1 MKQMKDVKIILGKVK
16 NQSYAI
22 SVIKI
27 NMQSVKP
34 VVSAMDLE

>member
-1 MKQMKDVKIILGKVK
+1 MIMKQMKDVKIILGKVK

-27 NMQSVKP
+27 NM
-34 VVSAMDLE
+34 